1 MRCFIKK
8 FSVLLIIFIML
19 FSCSTISYADS
30 ARVFACSQVNTY
42 LEHRIY
48 ASCGFEDLGYATTC
62 SYGAVTKSSV
72 MDWINASSDNYGFY
86 ICTIG
91 SSGYFYDY
99 YGNQITP
106 SEISGN
112 WHLVFLDS
120 GSSAATTNFASAF
133 KTYGYS
139 NRAFLG
145 WSAGV
150 DAASS
155 LEFNYYFWHDYVCET
170 TIRLAAIYAA
180 SNVPGDGTTPIRFYG
195 DENWQ
200 GYSWT

>member
-1 MRCFIKK
+1 MRYFIKN
-8 FSVLLIIFIML
+8 FSIVLIIFVML
-19 FSCSTISYADS
+19 FSFSTISYADS
-30 ARVFACSQVNTY
+30 AHVFACSQVNSY

-48 ASCGFEDLGYATTC
+48 ASCGFEDLNYSTVC

-91 SSGYFYDY
+91 NPGCFYDY
-99 YGNQITP
+99 YGNTITP

-120 GSSAATTNFASAF
+120 GYSASTNAFATAF
-133 KTYGYS
+133 RTSGYS

-145 WSAGV
+145 WTNTLNSS
-150 DAASS
+150 DS
-155 LEFNYYFWHDYVCET
+155 LEFNYYFWHDYSGSATV
-170 TIRLAAIYAA
+170 RLAAIYAA
-180 SNVPGDGTTPIRFYG
+180 NSVPGDGTTPIRFYG
-195 DENWQ
+195 DETWH

>member
-1 MRCFIKK
+1 MRYFIKN
-8 FSVLLIIFIML
+8 FSIVLIIFVML
-19 FSCSTISYADS
+19 FSFSTISYADS
-30 ARVFACSQVNTY
+30 AHVFACSQVNSY

-48 ASCGFEDLGYATTC
+48 ASCGFEDLNYSTVC

-86 ICTIG
+86 ICTLG
-91 SSGYFYDY
+91 NSGAFYDY
-99 YGNQITP
+99 YDNAITP
-106 SEISGN
+106 SEITGN

-120 GSSAATTNFASAF
+120 GSSAATTNFARAF

-145 WSAGV
+145 WSSSVNSG
-150 DAASS
+150 DS
-155 LEFNYYFWHDYVCET
+155 LEFNYYFWHDYVTET

>member
-1 MRCFIKK
+1 MRTLVKNFSIILMVFI
-8 FSVLLIIFIML
+8 LL
-19 FSCSTISYADS
+19 FSYSTISYADS
-30 ARVFACSQVNTY
+30 ARVFACSLVNTY

-62 SYGAVTKSSV
+62 SYGAVPKADV
-72 MDWINASSDNYGFY
+72 MEWINASSNNYGFY

-91 SSGYFYDY
+91 NSGYFYDY
-99 YGNQITP
+99 YGEQITP

-120 GSSAATTNFASAF
+120 GASAATTNFASAF
-133 KTYGYS
+133 KTYGYT

-145 WSAGV
+145 WYASV
-150 DAASS
+150 DSDNS
-155 LEFNYYFWHDYVCET
+155 LEFNYYFWHDYVGSAT
-170 TIRLAAIYAA
+170 LRLAAIYAA
-180 SNVPGDGTTPIRFYG
+180 NSVPGDGTTPIRFYG
-195 DENWQ
+195 DTNWQ